1 MKSANFNILEQ
12 EIQVKTSSFKKKNGT
27 NGTELLFLVAWNAD
41 EVFLPEDLE
50 SGKAVEE
57 IFMALQDALVGEY
70 NIKEEDWLFF
80 PEPPESNRY
89 FVTGVCKHQLPPEV
103 LANPVRYW
111 YDHTDDV
118 WRTHY

>member
-1 MKSANFNILEQ
+1 MKLANFNILEQ
-12 EIQVKTSSFKKKNGT
+12 EIKIKTSSFKKKLE
-27 NGTELLFLVAWNAD
+27 TEWNFYVAWNAD

-57 IFMALQDALVGEY
+57 IFLALQEALVNEY
-70 NIKEEDWLFF
+70 NLKEEDWVFF
-80 PEPPESNRY
+80 PEPNESSRY
-89 FVTGVCKHQLPPEV
+89 FLTGLNKDELPPEV
-103 LANPVRYW
+103 AANPIRYW

>member
-12 EIQVKTSSFKKKNGT
+12 EIKIKTSSFKKKHDTQLIN
-27 NGTELLFLVAWNAD
+27 FQVAWNTD
-41 EVFLPEDLE
+41 EILLPEDLE

-57 IFMALQDALVGEY
+57 IFLALQEALVEE
-70 NIKEEDWLFF
+70 NKLEEDWVFF
-80 PEPPESNRY
+80 PEPNESSRY
-89 FVTGVCKHQLPPEV
+89 FLTGLKKEQLPPEV

-111 YDHTDDV
+111 YDQTDDV

>member
-1 MKSANFNILEQ
+1 MKEMTIEVFGKEYQA
-12 EIQVKTSSFKKKNGT
+12 KTSSFKKKLND
-27 NGTELLFLVAWNAD
+27 NLINFLVAWNTD
-41 EVFLPEDLE
+41 EILLPDDLE
-50 SGKAVEE
+50 SGKAIES
-57 IFMALQDALVGEY
+57 IFLALQDALVNEY
-70 NIKEEDWLFF
+70 GLEDWLFF

-89 FVTGVCKHQLPPEV
+89 FVTGVYKHQLPPEV

>member
-12 EIQVKTSSFKKKNGT
+12 EIKIKTSSFKKKL
-27 NGTELLFLVAWNAD
+27 NGTELLFLVAWNTD
-41 EVFLPEDLE
+41 EVFLPDDLE

-57 IFMALQDALVGEY
+57 IFLALQHALIEEY
-70 NIKEEDWLFF
+70 KLKDWLFF
-80 PEPPESNRY
+80 PEPPYSKRY

-111 YDHTDDV
+111 YDHTDDL

>member
-1 MKSANFNILEQ
+1 MKTATITILEQ
-12 EIQVKTSSFKKKNGT
+12 EIKIKTSSFKKKHDTQLIN
-27 NGTELLFLVAWNAD
+27 FQVAWNTD
-41 EVFLPEDLE
+41 EILLPDDLE

-57 IFMALQDALVGEY
+57 IFMALQEALVGEY
-70 NIKEEDWLFF
+70 NLKEEDWLFF
-80 PEPPESNRY
+80 PEPPYSNRY

-103 LANPVRYW
+103 AANPIRYW

>member
-12 EIQVKTSSFKKKNGT
+12 EIKIKTSSFKKKL
-27 NGTELLFLVAWNAD
+27 NGTELLFLVAWNTD
-41 EVFLPEDLE
+41 EILLPEDLE

-57 IFMALQDALVGEY
+57 IFLALQEALVEE
-70 NIKEEDWLFF
+70 NKLEEDWVFF
-80 PEPPESNRY
+80 PEPNESSRY
-89 FVTGVCKHQLPPEV
+89 FLTGLKKEQLPPEV

-111 YDHTDDV
+111 YDQTDDV

>member
-1 MKSANFNILEQ
+1 MKTATITILEQ
-12 EIQVKTSSFKKKNGT
+12 ETRVTTSSFKKKLE
-27 NGTELLFLVAWNAD
+27 TELNFYVAWNAD

-57 IFMALQDALVGEY
+57 IFMALQDALIEEY
-70 NIKEEDWLFF
+70 KLNQEDWLFF
-80 PEPPESNRY
+80 PEPPYSKRY
-89 FVTGVCKHQLPPEV
+89 FVTGVPKHQLPPEV

>member
-1 MKSANFNILEQ
+1 MKEMTIEVFGKEYQA
-12 EIQVKTSSFKKKNGT
+12 KTSTFKKKHD
-27 NGTELLFLVAWNAD
+27 TELHFYVAWNAD
-41 EVFLPEDLE
+41 EIPFPEDLE

-57 IFMALQDALVGEY
+57 IFLALQDALIEEY
-70 NIKEEDWLFF
+70 KLNQDWLFF
-80 PEPPESNRY
+80 PEPPYSKRY
-89 FVTGVCKHQLPPEV
+89 FVTGVPKHQLPPEV